1 MTNQKTTKNTHKKKK
16 RKKKEAGYAVEAV
29 SVTIILLGKEAE
41 SGDLS
46 EGDSTQEKH
55 QRQFLF
61 P

>member
-1 MTNQKTTKNTHKKKK
+1 MTNQKQQETTEKN

-29 SVTIILLGKEAE
+29 SVTIILLGEEAE
-41 SGDLS
+41 SGDLG
-46 EGDSTQEKH
+46 EGDPTQEKH